1 MKKVSVIIPMYN
13 SQSFIK
19 ECMQSVVR
27 QSYPNWEMI
36 VVDDGSSD
44 KSVEICSKLSRA
56 DGRIRIVCQKH
67 LGVSAARTGGL
78 RKLPGSFFYFWTAMM
93 KCIRY

>member
-44 KSVEICSKLSRA
+44 KSV
-56 DGRIRIVCQKH
+56 
-67 LGVSAARTGGL
+67 
-78 RKLPGSFFYFWTAMM
+78 
-93 KCIRY
+93 